1 MTGCVDNVSHTR
13 FHYSTSAYITPPAT
27 TPPPKPQP
35 MSHDERNA
43 AVNAQLLALLAK
55 AQKDSLRKNPATLW
69 MNAPAQQNTTS
80 AVFLTSNRTHSGKST
95 LLTPSLQPQPPGP
108 APPIFRMLPYS
119 AYSARITIY
128 SCPSPNAV
136 RTLLLASNSSSDTL
150 NPHAMYFD
158 PGWEQHE
165 LPASAIWL
173 IHLPGVLN
181 VEQPG
186 DGDVFGF
193 VCGDGAPGEGA
204 YWACVHAH
212 LVHLFTDWCG
222 RRGEDGEMLL
232 ALEDFVAK
240 GKMDPSEEE
249 HEVWYARAKA
259 WVEREFPPG

>member
-1 MTGCVDNVSHTR
+1 
-13 FHYSTSAYITPPAT
+13 
-27 TPPPKPQP
+27 
-35 MSHDERNA
+35 
-43 AVNAQLLALLAK
+43 
-55 AQKDSLRKNPATLW
+55 
-69 MNAPAQQNTTS
+69 
-80 AVFLTSNRTHSGKST
+80 
-95 LLTPSLQPQPPGP
+95 
-108 APPIFRMLPYS
+108 MLPYS

-128 SCPSPNAV
+128 SCPSPNTV
-136 RTLLLASNSSSDTL
+136 RALLLASNSSSDTL

-158 PGWEQHE
+158 PFWEQHE
-165 LPASAIWL
+165 LPASATWL

-249 HEVWYARAKA
+249 HEVWYARARE
-259 WVEREFPPG
+259 WVETEFPPG